1 MQDTLTDT
9 GGRET
14 DTALVLRKNPA
25 HNVLVH
31 IEAAKNSLADLA
43 NMYLGTEAAGQSD
56 ATLDAKR
63 RDLQRFLAFYERL
76 YKHDRPEEWF
86 VSVTKAF
93 LKALQQEKLA
103 QASRLY
109 KKQLAQASLVRIYA
123 TVRHFARWL
132 HRKFPD
138 LFPLGC
144 PTEGVKP
151 PAEPTPDWK
160 GLTRLDEIR
169 LHAAAQT
176 LRARPGHGTNQG
188 LRNHALL
195 AVLLGSG
202 LRVSEAL
209 SLDRDQYDGKGFARV
224 RVKGGGI
231 RDVVPVHR
239 DARQVLDAWLAARQ
253 DDSPPLFITRTAR
266 RMSRSEAAE
275 AVRRIAA
282 QANGRLSGEEKIDV
296 SPHVLRH
303 TFLRKLAE
311 TKGVHYAR
319 EASGHQSDRYIWRYV
334 KPDQQTLAEAIDAL
348 E

>member
-1 MQDTLTDT
+1 MRKIKLQTATHGLTI
-9 GGRET
+9 
-14 DTALVLRKNPA
+14 AAVLPKNPS
-25 HNVLVH
+25 HNVVGRL
-31 IEAAKNSLADLA
+31 EQAPQSLAALA
-43 NMYLGTEAAGQSD
+43 TLYLMTEAAGSSQ

-63 RDLQRFLAFYERL
+63 RDLQRFLVFYQDL
-76 YKHDRPEEWF
+76 YHHDRPDAWF

-93 LKALQQEKLA
+93 LKTL
-103 QASRLY
+103 SREH
-109 KKQLAQASLVRIYA
+109 LAQASLARIYA
-123 TVRHFARWL
+123 TVRHFAHWL
-132 HRKFPD
+132 HQKCPT

-151 PAEPTPDWK
+151 PTEPTPAWK
-160 GLTRLDEIR
+160 GLTRLDQIR
-169 LHAAAQT
+169 LTAAALT

-209 SLDRDQYDGKGFARV
+209 GLDREQYTGKGFVRV
-224 RVKGGGI
+224 QVKGGGV
-231 RDVVPVHR
+231 RDVVPLHR
-239 DARQVLDAWLAARQ
+239 EARTVLDDWLEARE
-253 DDSPPLFITRTAR
+253 DHAPPLFITRTGR
-266 RMSRSEAAE
+266 RMSRREAATSIG
-275 AVRRIAA
+275 RIAA
-282 QANGRLSGEEKIDV
+282 QANGRVSDEEHIDV

-311 TKGVHYAR
+311 AKGVHYAR

>member
-1 MQDTLTDT
+1 MPKTAPKTAA
-9 GGRET
+9 RESEPS
-14 DTALVLRKNPA
+14 LVLPKDPA
-25 HNVLVH
+25 HNVRARLGQ
-31 IEAAKNSLADLA
+31 AKNSLAELA
-43 NMYLGTEAAGQSD
+43 TVYMVTEAAGHSQ

-63 RDLQRFLAFYERL
+63 RDLQRFLSFYQDL
-76 YKHDRPEEWF
+76 YKHDRPDEWF

-93 LKALQQEKLA
+93 LKALQREK
-103 QASRLY
+103 
-109 KKQLAQASLVRIYA
+109 LAQASLVRIYA

-132 HRKFPD
+132 HRKFPG

-160 GLTRLDEIR
+160 GITRLDEIR
-169 LHAAAQT
+169 LFAAAQT

-209 SLDRDQYDGKGFARV
+209 GLDREQYTGKGFTRV
-224 RVKGGGI
+224 QVKGGAV
-231 RDVVPVHR
+231 RDFVPLHR
-239 DARQVLDAWLAARQ
+239 ESRKVLDDWLEAQKDKAA
-253 DDSPPLFITRTAR
+253 PIFTTRTGR
-266 RMSRSEAAE
+266 RMSRREAA
-275 AVRRIAA
+275 ASIGRIAA
-282 QANGRLSGEEKIDV
+282 QVNGRGSAEEKIDV

-311 TKGVHYAR
+311 KKGVHYAR

-334 KPDQQTLAEAIDAL
+334 KPDQQTLAEAIDEL

>member
-1 MQDTLTDT
+1 
-9 GGRET
+9 
-14 DTALVLRKNPA
+14 
-25 HNVLVH
+25 
-31 IEAAKNSLADLA
+31 
-43 NMYLGTEAAGQSD
+43 
-56 ATLDAKR
+56 
-63 RDLQRFLAFYERL
+63 
-76 YKHDRPEEWF
+76 
-86 VSVTKAF
+86 VTKAF
-93 LKALQQEKLA
+93 LKALQREG
-103 QASRLY
+103 
-109 KKQLAQASLVRIYA
+109 LAQASLVRIYA

-132 HRKFPD
+132 HRKFPA

-151 PAEPTPDWK
+151 PAEPTADWK

-169 LHAAAQT
+169 LTAAAQT

-209 SLDRDQYDGKGFARV
+209 GLDRDQYTTKGFARV
-224 RVKGGGI
+224 QVKGSGV
-231 RDVVPVHR
+231 RDFVPLHR
-239 DARQVLDAWLAARQ
+239 DARKVLDDWLEERQ
-253 DDSPPLFITRTAR
+253 DDSPFLFITRTGR
-266 RMSRSEAAE
+266 RLSRREAA
-275 AVRRIAA
+275 AIIGRMAT
-282 QANGRLSGEEKIDV
+282 QANGRLSDEEKIEV

-334 KPDQQTLAEAIDAL
+334 KPDQQTLADAIDAL
-348 E
+348 D

>member
-1 MQDTLTDT
+1 MPKTAPKTT
-9 GGRET
+9 ARESET
-14 DTALVLRKNPA
+14 SLVLPRNPA
-25 HNVLVH
+25 HNVSAH
-31 IEAAKNSLADLA
+31 IAGAKNSLAELA
-43 NMYLGTEAAGQSD
+43 TVYLVTEAAGHSQ

-63 RDLQRFLAFYERL
+63 RDLQRFLSFYQGL

-93 LKALQQEKLA
+93 LKALQREK
-103 QASRLY
+103 
-109 KKQLAQASLVRIYA
+109 LAQASLVRIYA

-132 HRKFPD
+132 HRKFPG

-151 PAEPTPDWK
+151 PAEPTADWK

-169 LHAAAQT
+169 LTAAAQT
-176 LRARPGHGTNQG
+176 LRAQPGHGTNQG

-209 SLDRDQYDGKGFARV
+209 SLDRDQYTGKGFERV
-224 RVKGGGI
+224 QVKGGGM
-231 RDVVPVHR
+231 RDFVPVQR
-239 DARQVLDAWLAARQ
+239 EARKVLDAWLEEREDQAT
-253 DDSPPLFITRTAR
+253 PIFTTRTGR
-266 RMSRSEAAE
+266 RMSRREAA
-275 AVRRIAA
+275 ASIGRLAA
-282 QANGRLSGEEKIDV
+282 QVNGRLSEEEKIEV

-334 KPDQQTLAEAIDAL
+334 KPDQQTLAEAIDEL